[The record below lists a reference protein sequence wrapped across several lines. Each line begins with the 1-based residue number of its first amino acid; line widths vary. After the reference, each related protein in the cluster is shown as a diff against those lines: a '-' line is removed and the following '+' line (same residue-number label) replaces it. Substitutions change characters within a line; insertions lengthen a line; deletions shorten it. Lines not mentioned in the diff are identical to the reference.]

1 MSERLGL
8 LVAALEAAVLDGP
21 GDTTKSERKA
31 AADGQPEGANVAA
44 FVEKV
49 RRHAVRVTDDDIAD
63 LRKSGLTEDA
73 VFELTAA
80 AALGAALVRLRA
92 ALRVIGEVSE

>member
-1 MSERLGL
+1 MSARLSR

-21 GDTTKSERKA
+21 GDTTRSERKA

-44 FVEKV
+44 FVEKI
-49 RRHAVRVTDDDIAD
+49 RRHASRVTDKDVAD
-63 LRKSGLTEDA
+63 LRASGLTEDA

-80 AALGAALVRLRA
+80 AALGAALVRLRT
-92 ALRVIGEVSE
+92 ALAVIDEEAE

>member
-1 MSERLGL
+1 MSARLGR
-8 LVAALEAAVLDGP
+8 LVLALEAAVLDGP
-21 GDTTKSERKA
+21 GDTTKSARKA
-31 AADGQPEGANVAA
+31 AADGQPDSANVAA

-49 RRHAVRVTDDDIAD
+49 RRHAFRVTDDDVAD

-92 ALRVIGEVSE
+92 ALRVINEGAE